1 MAKLT
6 LTLIRAIKE
15 CSMDEPTLIA
25 FIQSVDKKPDPIS
38 GLVSDLAWSD
48 RAMSDGEHAE
58 FAKPRRKYRTRA
70 LKVDA

>member
-38 GLVSDLAWSD
+38 GLVDFQGSLTP
-48 RAMSDGEHAE
+48 EVVAE
-58 FAKPRRKYRTRA
+58 TTKRKYRTRA

>member
-25 FIQSVDKKPDPIS
+25 FIQSVDKKPDPIT
-38 GLVSDLAWSD
+38 GLVS
-48 RAMSDGEHAE
+48 MMAE
-58 FAKPRRKYRTRA
+58 DIANIPYKVVREKRTYRTRRMKA
-70 LKVDA
+70 DA